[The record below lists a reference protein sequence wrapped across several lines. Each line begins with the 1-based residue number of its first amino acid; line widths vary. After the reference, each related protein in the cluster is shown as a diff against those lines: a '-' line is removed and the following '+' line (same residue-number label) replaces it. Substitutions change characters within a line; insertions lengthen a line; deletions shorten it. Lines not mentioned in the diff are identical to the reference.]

1 MGCPLGR
8 GHAFPIRL
16 GLWKIGSPSELSQGP
31 LTDLAVLLTGIT
43 QPTQVP
49 PPQTPIWLSCTWP
62 AWHGDAGPSTWVPSY
77 LGSGADQ
84 QEAITSAYNNQ
95 TLCVCVCVC
104 VCVCSRGQ
112 GQSWPPRPQRPAP
125 ADGEAEPGT
134 HWAVSWT
141 RTELRLGGPG
151 GVQGP
156 LGFGQPG
163 GWAAQPWD

>member
-1 MGCPLGR
+1 MPSPSDWGSGRQGLPLSFPRVHSLIWVSCSLASPSPHRCHLLRHPSGSPAHGQPGMVMLAPPPGCPHTWAVVLTNR
-8 GHAFPIRL
+8 
-16 GLWKIGSPSELSQGP
+16 KP
-31 LTDLAVLLTGIT
+31 LPL
-43 QPTQVP
+43 PT
-49 PPQTPIWLSCTWP
+49 IIKL
-62 AWHGDAGPSTWVPSY
+62 
-77 LGSGADQ
+77 
-84 QEAITSAYNNQ
+84 
-95 TLCVCVCVC
+95 CVC

-112 GQSWPPRPQRPAP
+112 GQSWPPRPQRPAL

-151 GVQGP
+151 GVQGT

>member
-1 MGCPLGR
+1 MPWASERSGSSAPLLSSKQPTPHRIYSGQREGPSVGKAPEPLTLVGRCPQILSVHLPSSANVGCPLGR

-16 GLWKIGSPSELSQGP
+16 GLWKTGSPSELSQGP
-31 LTDLAVLLTGIT
+31 LTDLGVLLTGIT

-95 TLCVCVCVC
+95 TLCVCVCV
-104 VCVCSRGQ
+104 
-112 GQSWPPRPQRPAP
+112 
-125 ADGEAEPGT
+125 
-134 HWAVSWT
+134 
-141 RTELRLGGPG
+141 
-151 GVQGP
+151 
-156 LGFGQPG
+156 
-163 GWAAQPWD
+163 